1 MTPRGTLG
9 KDRAFLR
16 PLSRGRLLLPDN
28 GHVSNSLRPFSP
40 RLADRLRQT
49 LVDADYT
56 VSGVR
61 DRLGD
66 MAARALS
73 REQLIPALR
82 ATGGEERLG
91 VLLRLWRLQE
101 PVSEASAR
109 AMLPVAELAE
119 AGLLSVEDGRVRAL
133 VHLSPWELNEG
144 EQTGYV
150 VSDPTVRPGQGRLR
164 ADHVVG
170 AGGASATLSKL
181 IVDGPVDRALDLG
194 TGCGVQSLHLAARA
208 AEVCATDVNP
218 RALRLAEIS
227 CALSG
232 VDNMRTR
239 EGSLFEP
246 VRGERFDLIVSNP
259 PFVIT
264 PDSARYTYRES
275 DFAGDT
281 VCSELVRQAPRH
293 LTDGG
298 WCQILANWLHVGG
311 EDWRDR
317 VGAWVAGTGCSGW
330 VVQRDVQDPAEYVE
344 LWLRDSCEQ
353 GTPEYTRRYD
363 AWLDYFDREGV
374 RAIGFGWICLRNDV
388 AQDATVRVEDLRH
401 EIEQPVGP
409 YLPDV
414 VDGAMTAHRLTDAAL
429 LSAHVALA
437 PGVVEERIGV
447 PGAPD
452 PERILLRQRNGLRRV
467 AQVGTVEA
475 ALASVCDGTMP
486 VSPLLDAIAA
496 LTEQDTAVV
505 RQRTPEILRS
515 LIAEGFFRVTR

>member
-1 MTPRGTLG
+1 MSETFRALPR
-9 KDRAFLR
+9 
-16 PLSRGRLLLPDN
+16 
-28 GHVSNSLRPFSP
+28 

-49 LVDADYT
+49 LTDADYT

-73 REQLIPALR
+73 REQLVPALR

-91 VLLRLWRLQE
+91 VLLRLWWLQE
-101 PVSEASAR
+101 PVSEDAAR
-109 AMLPVAELAE
+109 AILPVNDLVD
-119 AGLLSVEDGRVRAL
+119 AGLLESGPGTVRATAHLGPWELEDGRA
-133 VHLSPWELNEG
+133 
-144 EQTGYV
+144 GYV
-150 VSDPTVRPGQGRLR
+150 LSDPTVRPGDGTPR

-181 IVDGPVDRALDLG
+181 IVDGPVERALDLG
-194 TGCGVQSLHLAARA
+194 TGCGVQALHLASRA
-208 AEVCATDVNP
+208 TEVIATDVNP
-218 RALRLAEIS
+218 RALRMAEMS

-232 VDNMRTR
+232 AGNVRTR
-239 EGSLFEP
+239 QGSMFAP
-246 VRGERFDLIVSNP
+246 VEGERFDLIVSNP

-275 DFAGDT
+275 DHAGDSL
-281 VCSELVRQAPRH
+281 CSELVRQAPRH

-298 WCQILANWLHVGG
+298 WCQLLANWLHVGG

-317 VGAWVAGTGCSGW
+317 VGEWVAGTGCSGW

-374 RAIGFGWICLRNDV
+374 RAIGFGWISLRNDV
-388 AQDATVRVEDLRH
+388 AQDATVRVEEFRH
-401 EIEQPVGP
+401 DIEQPVGA
-409 YLPDV
+409 YLPGV

-452 PERILLRQRNGLRRV
+452 PERILLRQSGGLRRV

-486 VSPLLDAIAA
+486 VGPLLDAIAE
-496 LTEQDTAVV
+496 LTEQDPAAV
-505 RQRTPEILRS
+505 RERTPDVLRS
-515 LIAEGFFRVTR
+515 LIAEGFFRVAR